1 MKSPPA
7 VYVFAD
13 QFARLEAARAY
24 LRAAKE
30 IVQEALDY
38 ERRRA
43 VPNYVQQ
50 GLGQLIFQTSEVTA
64 TVQNLMFDMETD
76 LAVENGQKET
86 IYPPPAPTG
95 AMRDEFSQKALRAQL
110 MTLPEGMNEL
120 EDMWAGIEIETQ
132 AKETTDE
139 TL

>member
-1 MKSPPA
+1 MKAPPA

-38 ERRRA
+38 ERRRT

-64 TVQNLMFDMETD
+64 TVQNLMSDMETD
-76 LAVENGQKET
+76 IAIENGQKET
-86 IYPPPAPTG
+86 IYPPPMPTG

-110 MTLPEGMNEL
+110 RTLPEGIDEFT
-120 EDMWAGIEIETQ
+120 DMWTNLNDDARTEES
-132 AKETTDE
+132 TDE

>member
-1 MKSPPA
+1 MKPPA

-30 IVQEALDY
+30 IIGDALDY
-38 ERRRA
+38 ERRRT

-50 GLGQLIFQTSEVTA
+50 GLGQLTFMAAEITS
-64 TVQNLMFDMETD
+64 TVQNLMRDMETD
-76 LAVENGQKET
+76 IAIENGQKET
-86 IYPPPAPTG
+86 IYPPPPPTG
-95 AMRDEFSQKALRAQL
+95 VMRDEFSQKALRAQL
-110 MTLPEGMNEL
+110 RTLPEDINEL
-120 EDMWAGIEIETQ
+120 DDVWAGLQIEDTAE
-132 AKETTDE
+132 KETSFE